1 VYAKVILEYMNY
13 DSIVIVRKHRTRVHT
28 DYARSHAMAHGQTS
42 YRLDIRRKRPVLLL
56 GRGAA
61 VHAGTTD
68 DRSIARLERE
78 KGEQNGQTDRQ
89 IETDTDKDR
98 WGYW

>member
-1 VYAKVILEYMNY
+1 MYKNVFYVNVSSIFYIKYVYAKVILEYMNY

-61 VHAGTTD
+61 VHAGH
-68 DRSIARLERE
+68 DR
-78 KGEQNGQTDRQ
+78 
-89 IETDTDKDR
+89 
-98 WGYW
+98 